1 MAINDKIRDEK
12 MQYDIKREVAK
23 ISALSSRK
31 IDKYEY
37 LIDEELLTS
46 NQREIIKKI
55 SLHIFLQ
62 EMLLKNKQ
70 QRQKTESTNKKSI
83 ASLFSK
89 NVLNEEP
96 TYELNKIVEMESK
109 FNRDDLIF
117 KTSNKKRIKHMV
129 FRNSKQYYLLEEKFI
144 TIIYHQMIHLNYKED
159 LKNNIEVFKE
169 SLKQKNQS
177 KIKKNNNSQKCNYTS

>member
-1 MAINDKIRDEK
+1 
-12 MQYDIKREVAK
+12 
-23 ISALSSRK
+23 
-31 IDKYEY
+31 
-37 LIDEELLTS
+37 
-46 NQREIIKKI
+46 
-55 SLHIFLQ
+55 
-62 EMLLKNKQ
+62 MLLKNKQ

-144 TIIYHQMIHLNYKED
+144 TIIYHQMIHLNYKKD
-159 LKNNIEVFKE
+159 LKNDTEVFKE
-169 SLKQKNQS
+169 SIKQKNQS

>member
-55 SLHIFLQ
+55 SLHIFL
-62 EMLLKNKQ
+62 
-70 QRQKTESTNKKSI
+70 
-83 ASLFSK
+83 
-89 NVLNEEP
+89 
-96 TYELNKIVEMESK
+96 
-109 FNRDDLIF
+109 
-117 KTSNKKRIKHMV
+117 
-129 FRNSKQYYLLEEKFI
+129 
-144 TIIYHQMIHLNYKED
+144 
-159 LKNNIEVFKE
+159 
-169 SLKQKNQS
+169 
-177 KIKKNNNSQKCNYTS
+177 